1 MRVHG
6 VLNLVTLADM
16 TPDYMTR
23 AEILA
28 QGQTRRS
35 IQAAVRSGGL
45 IHVRRDRYLPEGSE
59 DIFVRALR
67 VGGRLTCLSL
77 LALFGVF
84 VLENRRLHVHINPR
98 DGRLRSPSNRKERLD
113 PGSRSGPVIH
123 WTQPLEHPGLSCA
136 VGILDALV
144 HAVCCQT
151 PRAAVA
157 TLDSALHLGLITH
170 LQLREVFA
178 ALPARFRVLETLV
191 DGRAE
196 SGPESLVRLMA
207 GVLGCDIRLQVSFDG
222 IGRVDLLLD
231 GWLVVECD
239 SKEFHASWQQQVRDR
254 ERDLALAALGYSTLR
269 LTAAKIMYRPDEV
282 LAALRGLVLSRRP
295 V

>member
-1 MRVHG
+1 MR
-6 VLNLVTLADM
+6 NFVTLAVM

-45 IHVRRDRYLPEGSE
+45 IHVRRDRYLAGDSG

-77 LALFGVF
+77 LAFLGVF
-84 VLENRRLHVHINPR
+84 VLENHRLHVHIDPR
-98 DGRLRSPSNRKERLD
+98 GGRLRSPTNRKKRLD
-113 PGSRSGPVIH
+113 RGRQRSPVIH
-123 WTQPLEHPGLSCA
+123 WTGLLEHPGLSCA
-136 VGILDALV
+136 VGIADALI

-157 TLDSALHLGLITH
+157 TLDSALHLGLITQ
-170 LQLREVFA
+170 LQLREVFT
-178 ALPARFRVLETLV
+178 ALPARFRVLESLV

-207 GVLGCDIRLQVSFDG
+207 RMLGCDIRLQVSFEG

-239 SKEFHASWQQQVRDR
+239 SKEFHASWRQQVRDR
-254 ERDLALAALGYSTLR
+254 ERDLALAALGYGTLR
-269 LTAAKIMYRPDEV
+269 LTAAMIMYRPDEV
-282 LAALRGLVLSRRP
+282 SAALRGLILSRRP